1 MAAHPNKRGIMVI
14 RIVTN
19 NVALVVGSTN
29 PISIGDGGLLV
40 CIKLFGEGFPELVL
54 MLAVV
59 HIIPSE

>member
-1 MAAHPNKRGIMVI
+1 MAAHPDKRGITVI

-19 NVALVVGSTN
+19 NVALVVGGTN

-40 CIKLFGEGFPELVL
+40 YVKLIGEGFPEPVL